1 MTKHLTLLLFIGLVW
16 GQESY
21 NYSLPVDFPN
31 FTINTS
37 DTSDSSY
44 VFFTSY
50 VGTSQASDNYLIIIS
65 SYGNP
70 IYFKKV
76 KSKLVTDFKVFDD
89 GFLSYIKTNPNNFQ
103 KKVIIMNSSY
113 EEIDSI
119 TTTNYM
125 MDSHE
130 SVYLSN
136 GNWILIGK
144 FNRTLDLTEYGGY
157 PAATVTDNII
167 QEINSLGDVVFE
179 WNTSEYFSLF
189 DMPHHTINSQFIDYA
204 HINSIHVDSD
214 TTLVISSRHL
224 DEITKINRISGEIIW
239 RFGGLNNQFLFIND
253 TATHGSLLT
262 PFCHQH
268 DARIL
273 ENGNLTFFDN
283 GNNKNAQYSRMVEYE
298 LDETNLIATL
308 VWEYIDNADDFCNWM
323 GNAQRLSNNNTIG
336 TWNYKSDSTSIIEVK
351 EDCTKVFELAF
362 KDSFNIDGNKMGVAS
377 YRAFRHNWNGKA
389 DRPYLWLDSTN
400 NFLRLNFVQFGDSDT
415 LKYFIYQGTN
425 TNALQKVDS
434 TQNNYYEISNFSSDS
449 TQYFRVGTRVEYDDS
464 QEQEFE
470 EKMSNLV
477 QYQPNYNIS
486 IAEPINS
493 NYNIGIFNFPNPF
506 NPITTIKYNLPEDAL
521 VNIIIYDILGNI
533 VKNLVYAKET
543 TGYKSVQWNATNNQ
557 GEPVSAGV
565 YLYKIQAG
573 DFVDTKKMI
582 LLK

>member
-1 MTKHLTLLLFIGLVW
+1 MTKHLTPLLFIGLVW

-44 VFFTSY
+44 VFFTSF
-50 VGTSQASDNYLIIIS
+50 VGTSQASANYLIIIS
-65 SYGNP
+65 SNGHP

-136 GNWILIGK
+136 GNWILLGK
-144 FNRTLDLTEYGGY
+144 FNRTLNLTEYGGF
-157 PAATVTDNII
+157 PAAIVTDNII

-308 VWEYIDNADDFCNWM
+308 VWEYIDDTDDFCNWM

-362 KDSFNIDGNKMGVAS
+362 KDSFNINGNKLGVAS
-377 YRAFRHNWNGKA
+377 YRAYRHNWNGKA

-425 TNALQKVDS
+425 TNALQKIDS

-477 QYQPNYNIS
+477 QYQPNYNQS

-493 NYNIGIFNFPNPF
+493 DYNIGIINFPNPF
-506 NPITTIKYNLPEDAL
+506 NPITTLEYNLPEDAM

-533 VKNLVYAKET
+533 VKNLVSAKET

-557 GEPVSAGV
+557 GQTVSAGV

>member
-31 FTINTS
+31 FTINTC

-425 TNALQKVDS
+425 TNALQKIDS

-477 QYQPNYNIS
+477 QYQPNYNSS
-486 IAEPINS
+486 ITEPINS
-493 NYNIGIFNFPNPF
+493 DYNIGIFNFPNPF

-557 GEPVSAGV
+557 GEPVSTGV

-573 DFVDTKKMI
+573 DFVDAKKMI
-582 LLK
+582 FLK

>member
-1 MTKHLTLLLFIGLVW
+1 MTKHLSLLLFIGLAW

-44 VFFTSY
+44 VFFTSF
-50 VGTSQASDNYLIIIS
+50 VGTSQASANYLIIIS
-65 SYGNP
+65 SNGHP

-136 GNWILIGK
+136 GNWILLGK
-144 FNRTLDLTEYGGY
+144 FNRTLNLTEYGGF
-157 PAATVTDNII
+157 PAAIVTDNII

-189 DMPHHTINSQFIDYA
+189 DMPHHAINSQFIDYA

-377 YRAFRHNWNGKA
+377 YRAYRHNWNGKA

-425 TNALQKVDS
+425 TNALQKIDS

-477 QYQPNYNIS
+477 QYQPNYNQS

-493 NYNIGIFNFPNPF
+493 DYNIGIINFPNPF
-506 NPITTIKYNLPEDAL
+506 NPITTLEYNLPEDAM

-557 GEPVSAGV
+557 GEPVSTGV

>member
-425 TNALQKVDS
+425 TNALQKIDS

-449 TQYFRVGTRVEYDDS
+449 TQYFRVATRVEYDDS

-557 GEPVSAGV
+557 GEPVSTGV

-573 DFVDTKKMI
+573 DFVDAKKMI
-582 LLK
+582 FLK

>member
-136 GNWILIGK
+136 GNWILLGK

-425 TNALQKVDS
+425 TNALQKIDS

-477 QYQPNYNIS
+477 QYQPNYNSS
-486 IAEPINS
+486 ITEPINS
-493 NYNIGIFNFPNPF
+493 DYNIGIINFPNPF

>member
-253 TATHGSLLT
+253 T
-262 PFCHQH
+262 
-268 DARIL
+268 
-273 ENGNLTFFDN
+273 
-283 GNNKNAQYSRMVEYE
+283 KNS
-298 LDETNLIATL
+298 
-308 VWEYIDNADDFCNWM
+308 W
-323 GNAQRLSNNNTIG
+323 
-336 TWNYKSDSTSIIEVK
+336 
-351 EDCTKVFELAF
+351 
-362 KDSFNIDGNKMGVAS
+362 
-377 YRAFRHNWNGKA
+377 
-389 DRPYLWLDSTN
+389 
-400 NFLRLNFVQFGDSDT
+400 
-415 LKYFIYQGTN
+415 
-425 TNALQKVDS
+425 
-434 TQNNYYEISNFSSDS
+434 
-449 TQYFRVGTRVEYDDS
+449 
-464 QEQEFE
+464 
-470 EKMSNLV
+470 
-477 QYQPNYNIS
+477 
-486 IAEPINS
+486 
-493 NYNIGIFNFPNPF
+493 
-506 NPITTIKYNLPEDAL
+506 
-521 VNIIIYDILGNI
+521 
-533 VKNLVYAKET
+533 
-543 TGYKSVQWNATNNQ
+543 
-557 GEPVSAGV
+557 
-565 YLYKIQAG
+565 
-573 DFVDTKKMI
+573 
-582 LLK
+582 

>member
-425 TNALQKVDS
+425 TNALQKIDS

-477 QYQPNYNIS
+477 QYQPNYNSS
-486 IAEPINS
+486 ITEPINS
-493 NYNIGIFNFPNPF
+493 DYNIGIINFPNPF